1 MAYSKGHRMRIVENY
16 LSMRDWSLNELGFGL
31 HPVKYAISWN
41 GWKVA
46 NDCTLTDLKKLKET
60 LIRLNKLEYR
70 LLNGQTASS
79 FTLAKS
85 V

>member
-1 MAYSKGHRMRIVENY
+1 MKIFESY
-16 LSMRDWSLNELGFGL
+16 LSMKDWSLNELGFGL
-31 HPVKYAISWN
+31 YPVKYAISWN

-60 LIRLNKLEYR
+60 LSRLNRLEYR
-70 LLNGQTASS
+70 LLNDQTASS
-79 FTLAKS
+79 FTLARS